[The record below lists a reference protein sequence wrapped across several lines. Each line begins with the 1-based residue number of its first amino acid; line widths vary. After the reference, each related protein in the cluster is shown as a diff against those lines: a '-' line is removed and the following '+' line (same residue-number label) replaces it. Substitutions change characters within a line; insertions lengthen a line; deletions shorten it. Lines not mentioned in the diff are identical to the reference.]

1 MVEPRDHKLV
11 VVTGGAGGG
20 IGQGV
25 STVLAREGWQV
36 LIVDTDQAAAASLV
50 DRLESERLQVK
61 ALIADLT
68 DDATPDAIVEAALSW
83 GNRIDGLVNNA
94 GISAPNLSAD
104 VTDAEYDRIT
114 ALNLRAIFRV
124 SRAVVGPLSRR
135 GGAII
140 NISSVHALAT
150 AEGNAIYAATKAAVL
165 GLTRGLAVDLGANG
179 IRVNSVLPG
188 LVDSPQSRRVLA
200 GITDDVE
207 AWMTDFVKRRQVLRH
222 TVDAKDVGNLV
233 AFLLGDR
240 ARSITGQ
247 SLVVDAG
254 LTALLFDREARS

>member
-36 LIVDTDQAAAASLV
+36 LIVATYQAAAASLV

-124 SRAVVGPLSRR
+124 SRAAV
-135 GGAII
+135 
-140 NISSVHALAT
+140 
-150 AEGNAIYAATKAAVL
+150 AA
-165 GLTRGLAVDLGANG
+165 
-179 IRVNSVLPG
+179 
-188 LVDSPQSRRVLA
+188 
-200 GITDDVE
+200 
-207 AWMTDFVKRRQVLRH
+207 
-222 TVDAKDVGNLV
+222 
-233 AFLLGDR
+233 
-240 ARSITGQ
+240 
-247 SLVVDAG
+247 
-254 LTALLFDREARS
+254 